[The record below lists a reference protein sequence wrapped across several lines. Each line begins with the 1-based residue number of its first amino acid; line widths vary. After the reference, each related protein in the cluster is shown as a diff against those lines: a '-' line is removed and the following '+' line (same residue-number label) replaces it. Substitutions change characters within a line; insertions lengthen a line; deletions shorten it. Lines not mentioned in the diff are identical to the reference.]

1 VNLTKD
7 LYSEIRTK
15 LESITDFKYVRMW
28 NNQFDRENVNEA
40 FQYPCA
46 FIEFEDVETT
56 DLLNDIQHFEVTVLI
71 HIGFESYLTEDLT
84 IFDLKQ
90 KVYEAL
96 GNFTSATGFFIKFKW
111 LSDKQNFDHDN
122 TQEFIM
128 TFKVTGKE
136 FSIDR
141 INPSTVGYITDI
153 TINQTF
159 D

>member
-1 VNLTKD
+1 MNLTKY

-28 NNQFDRENVNEA
+28 NNQFERENENEA
-40 FQYPCA
+40 FLYPCA
-46 FIEFEDVETT
+46 FIEFEEVETT
-56 DLLNDIQHFEVTVLI
+56 DLLNNIQHFEVTLAI

-90 KVYEAL
+90 KVYETL
-96 GNFTSATGFFIKFKW
+96 GAFTSASGFFIKFKW
-111 LSDKQNFDHDN
+111 ISDKQNFDHDN
-122 TQEFIM
+122 IQEYVM

-141 INPSTVGYITDI
+141 INPSIVGYITDI
-153 TINQTF
+153 TINETL